1 MITDDQRVELSEL
14 LAVLEA
20 TGSRGLLDRL
30 DPLQPDLLSEP
41 GDELLRLLVHLVLVH
56 LRRRRRLPGRV
67 RPRRVRAN
75 AVLVVVAALGLV
87 RGDRHFA
94 QDWVAAPPLVLEPW
108 DGLVLSVSIWLF

>member
-1 MITDDQRVELSEL
+1 MNTGDEPVEPSEL

-20 TGSRGLLDRL
+20 AGSGGLLDGR

-41 GDELLRLLVHLVLVH
+41 CDELLRLLVHLVLVH
-56 LRRRRRLPGRV
+56 LRRRRRLPRRV
-67 RPRRVRAN
+67 RPRGVGAN

-87 RGDRHFA
+87 RGDRHYA